1 MAKKTYQAIG
11 LMSGSS
17 LDGLDIA
24 FCEFQI
30 ENKVLIDWR
39 LLIAETIP
47 LSEKWQGRLVHLPQQ
62 SALIY
67 AKTHAYLGHY
77 FGDLVNDFLAR
88 HQVNPD
94 FIASHGHTIFH
105 YPEKRMTAQ
114 IGDGAALAATT
125 GYPVIADFRTQD
137 IALDGE
143 GTPLAPTADKF
154 LFQGYDFY
162 MNIGGIANISCN
174 VNGKMIAFDISGANQ
189 ILNGLA
195 YLMDMDFDEDGNTAA
210 QGEIE
215 NELLEELNELSYFS
229 QTYPK
234 SLDNQWVVNNL
245 LKKYL
250 EFEAPIENRLRTAC
264 EQLAVQTVLSIEEI
278 IKKENLEKEKYK
290 MLVTGGGVF
299 NSFLMENIRTT
310 CNEKVDLEIVIP
322 DKEIVEFKEATL
334 MALLGVLRVENISNC
349 MASVT
354 GAKRDTIG
362 GAIYQGDKK
371 KL

>member
-1 MAKKTYQAIG
+1 MAKKTYKAIG

-30 ENKVLIDWR
+30 EDKNIVNWQ
-39 LLIAETIP
+39 LLLAETIP
-47 LSEKWQGRLVHLPQQ
+47 FSEKWQGRLLHLPQQ
-62 SALIY
+62 DALVY
-67 AKTHAYLGHY
+67 AKSHAYLGHY
-77 FGDLVNDFLAR
+77 FGELVNDFLER
-88 HQVNPD
+88 HQVEPD

-105 YPEKRMTAQ
+105 HPEKRMTAQ

-137 IALDGE
+137 IALEGE
-143 GTPLAPTADKF
+143 GTPLAPMADKF

-174 VNGKMIAFDISGANQ
+174 ANGKMIAFDISGANQ

-195 YLMDMDFDEDGNTAA
+195 HLMDMDYDEGGQVAA
-210 QGEIE
+210 TGEIE
-215 NELLEELNELSYFS
+215 NELLEELNELPYFS
-229 QTYPK
+229 QIYPK

-245 LKKYL
+245 LKSYL
-250 EFEAPIENRLRTAC
+250 EYEAPINNRLRTAC
-264 EQLAVQTVLSIEEI
+264 EQLAVQTVLSIEQI
-278 IKKENLEKEKYK
+278 IKKENLQKKQYK
-290 MLVTGGGVF
+290 MLVSGGGVL
-299 NSFLMENIRTT
+299 NAFLMENIRAV
-310 CNEKVDLEIVIP
+310 CNEKIELEIVIP
-322 DKEIVEFKEATL
+322 EKEIIEFKEAAL
-334 MALLGVLRVENISNC
+334 MALLGVLRVENIPNC

-362 GAIYQGDKK
+362 GAIYQGYKK